1 MDKILVLQNRHW
13 LGGPYGGL
21 FDRAII
27 PGLLAR
33 MKLREIQVLLG
44 VRRSGKSTIFKLLIN
59 SLMTDVDPRRIL
71 YVNLDDPY
79 FMDLYRDPTSLYRIT
94 ETAEKITGEKIE
106 YIFLDEV
113 QNVREWQR
121 FVKSAHDS
129 ELFAKIFVTGSNSA
143 LLKDDYAVL
152 LSGRYLADD
161 VFPLSFQELL
171 DQQGFSD
178 LLTVTANKSRVLS
191 IFENALRF
199 GSFPGLVKIG
209 DDDLKRELLVS
220 YYDTIVLK
228 DCLAASAIRE
238 TSIFREMT
246 HYLLS
251 NVGGLYSYNG
261 LAGVLGSNENTAR
274 EFIAVL
280 DNSFLMKEI
289 RNYSYSLKQQTKARK
304 KCYCVD
310 NGLIHAVS
318 FAFSEN
324 RGRLLENL
332 VYTELVKRGYREIY
346 FFHNS
351 RECDFVVMKG
361 GAGTAI
367 QVSYELNDRNRK
379 RELAGLRMAMEK
391 YNVPRGIVITADQEE
406 AISDRCEIVPFWKYF
421 GK

>member
-1 MDKILVLQNRHW
+1 
-13 LGGPYGGL
+13 
-21 FDRAII
+21 
-27 PGLLAR
+27 
-33 MKLREIQVLLG
+33 
-44 VRRSGKSTIFKLLIN
+44 
-59 SLMTDVDPRRIL
+59 
-71 YVNLDDPY
+71 Y
-79 FMDLYRDPTSLYRIT
+79 FMDIYRDPTSLYRIT
-94 ETAEKITGEKIE
+94 ETAEKITGEKID
-106 YIFLDEV
+106 YLFLDEI

-121 FVKSAHDS
+121 IVKSAHDS
-129 ELFAKIFVTGSNSA
+129 ELFVKIFVTGSNSA

-171 DQQGFSD
+171 DHQGFGD
-178 LLTVTANKSRVLS
+178 LLTVTANKSRVLN

-209 DDDLKRELLVS
+209 EDDLKRELLVS

-228 DCLAASAIRE
+228 DCLAASTIRE
-238 TSIFREMT
+238 TSIFREMA

-251 NVGGLYSYNG
+251 NIGGLYSYNG
-261 LAGVLGSNENTAR
+261 LAGVLGSNENTTR

-280 DNSFLMKEI
+280 ENSFLMKEV
-289 RNYSYSLKQQTKARK
+289 RNFSYSLKQQTKARK

-346 FFHNS
+346 FSHNS

-361 GAGTAI
+361 GEGTAI
-367 QVSYELNDRNRK
+367 QVAYELNDRKRK
-379 RELAGLRMAMEK
+379 RELDGLRIAMEK
-391 YNVPRGIVITADQEE
+391 YDIPRGVVITADQEE
-406 AISDRCEIVPFWKYF
+406 TISNRCEIIPFWKYF
-421 GK
+421 RE

>member
-1 MDKILVLQNRHW
+1 VLN
-13 LGGPYGGL
+13 
-21 FDRAII
+21 
-27 PGLLAR
+27 
-33 MKLREIQVLLG
+33 
-44 VRRSGKSTIFKLLIN
+44 
-59 SLMTDVDPRRIL
+59 
-71 YVNLDDPY
+71 
-79 FMDLYRDPTSLYRIT
+79 
-94 ETAEKITGEKIE
+94 
-106 YIFLDEV
+106 
-113 QNVREWQR
+113 
-121 FVKSAHDS
+121 
-129 ELFAKIFVTGSNSA
+129 
-143 LLKDDYAVL
+143 
-152 LSGRYLADD
+152 
-161 VFPLSFQELL
+161 
-171 DQQGFSD
+171 
-178 LLTVTANKSRVLS
+178 

-199 GSFPGLVKIG
+199 GSFPGLAKIG
-209 DDDLKRELLVS
+209 EDELKRELLVS

-261 LAGVLGSNENTAR
+261 LAGALGSNENTAR

-361 GAGTAI
+361 GEGTAI

-379 RELAGLRMAMEK
+379 RELDGLRVAMEK
-391 YNVPRGIVITADQEE
+391 YDIPRGVVITADQEE
-406 AISDRCEIVPFWKYF
+406 TVSDCCEIVPFWKYF